1 MAWIMDTYSAL
12 KGNYLQPDVIT
23 GKPSQSVALLDA
35 MKPLVEVFQITV
47 REASKKLGINL
58 KGAPVAIQGSVM
70 RDNLLLIF

>member
-35 MKPLVEVFQITV
+35 MKPLVEVFQLLF
-47 REASKKLGINL
+47 EKPQSFGINL
-58 KGAPVAIQGSVM
+58 KGAPVAIQV
-70 RDNLLLIF
+70 R